1 MYFDNLIVK
10 EECVNHVHKRMGTA
24 LRHLSKSK
32 KLGGKGQ
39 SRVEYYRFAVMNNI
53 GDSETMRNAI
63 WATLFHCASTD
74 MPPQHE
80 KCPDH
85 AASWCFF
92 NKAVAKGVLPPSHT
106 DNIKTPLDSTVAK
119 EMIPNYERLSD
130 LNLLKRM
137 MRGKTQ
143 NANESLHN
151 VIWPRCP
158 KTIFMG
164 KHKLHGAVATAI
176 SSFNEGAIHMSQV
189 LKK

>member
-1 MYFDNLIVK
+1 MLYGPHYFIVLVLT
-10 EECVNHVHKRMGTA
+10 CHHN
-24 LRHLSKSK
+24 
-32 KLGGKGQ
+32 
-39 SRVEYYRFAVMNNI
+39 MN
-53 GDSETMRNAI
+53 
-63 WATLFHCASTD
+63 
-74 MPPQHE
+74 
-80 KCPDH
+80 
-85 AASWCFF
+85 WCFI

-119 EMIPNYERLSD
+119 EMITNYERLSD
-130 LNLLKRM
+130 PNLLKHM

-151 VIWPRCP
+151 LIWSRCP

-189 LKK
+189 LKKLAMEPNQLMYIFIDVIDSIRIQKTTKVSISSSKSIKKARWV